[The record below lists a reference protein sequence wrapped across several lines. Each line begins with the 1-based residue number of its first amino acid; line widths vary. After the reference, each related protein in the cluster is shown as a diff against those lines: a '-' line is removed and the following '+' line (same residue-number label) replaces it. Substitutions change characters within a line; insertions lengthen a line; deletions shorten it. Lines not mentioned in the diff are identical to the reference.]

1 MAAAGDKLDTKGF
14 VSGGRVLDTESGG
27 IFSLAGSLWG
37 ARLSPCAPVPGQHA
51 GGAWRAKRSETLS
64 ADSAVCRVD
73 FAGQMN
79 DDVPCPSVQWEVGAQ
94 PRQPHFF
101 TWINFLFPFT
111 GEPQCE
117 LQTGHPKLIGGA
129 AE

>member
-1 MAAAGDKLDTKGF
+1 M
-14 VSGGRVLDTESGG
+14 
-27 IFSLAGSLWG
+27 
-37 ARLSPCAPVPGQHA
+37 
-51 GGAWRAKRSETLS
+51 KRSETLS

-79 DDVPCPSVQWEVGAQ
+79 DDVPCLSGTVQWEVGAHPQ
-94 PRQPHFF
+94 LHFF
-101 TWINFLFPFT
+101 MWINFLFTFT